1 MPNIG
6 WQELLLVLVV
16 ALVIFGPKRLPE
28 LGRSL
33 GKGIR
38 EFKKATNEIQDHFDV
53 DLDDSKA
60 KAAPQ
65 QPVVQAANPVAQP
78 TQPTAPAAA
87 AAEVVTGEV
96 VSEETDVHASGGAA

>member
-38 EFKKATNEIQDHFDV
+38 EFKKATTEIQDHFDV
-53 DLDDSKA
+53 DLDDKNA
-60 KAAPQ
+60 KPA
-65 QPVVQAANPVAQP
+65 
-78 TQPTAPAAA
+78 TRPAAVTESRPA
-87 AAEVVTGEV
+87 AEAAEVVTGEV
-96 VSEETDVHASGGAA
+96 LHEETDKTAGSATA

>member
-87 AAEVVTGEV
+87 AAEVVTGEL